1 MDIGMTKLNGLDATR
16 QIRAHPWGQRMVII
30 ALTGWGQD
38 NDRERSRVAGCDGHL
53 VKPVSHTDLKI
64 LLGDDR
70 KKVTWRSTST
80 A

>member
-1 MDIGMTKLNGLDATR
+1 
-16 QIRAHPWGQRMVII
+16 MVII